1 MKIYPLFFLLI
12 LFFSCNNAVETFPK
26 EEENH
31 KEIPSDWFH
40 AQRSYPSGKI
50 DKKAFLQALKESRIS
65 TVQAAQ
71 RNPTAEWEFA
81 GPTNIGGRVTDIE
94 MPASSMDIMYFGAA
108 SGGVFKSIDGGN
120 NFDPIFDDA
129 LSLSIGDIEL
139 APSDENIIYV
149 GTGEANAGGGSLAY
163 DGVGVYRSD
172 DAGNSWTHIGLENA
186 GSIGK
191 VKVHPTDP
199 NTVYVATMGN
209 LFSNDGQRGVFKST
223 DGGNSWNNILMVSD
237 STGVIDLTLHPDDPN
252 IIYAAA
258 WERIRRPQYR
268 KYAGP
273 TSGIFKSTD
282 GGSSWTELTNGLPSD
297 PLDKGRIGIAIAPSN
312 SNILYAAYAGGDGF
326 ISGAFRSNDAGNNW
340 FPINTFDLD
349 DVPFMWWFGK
359 IIVHPTDEDKV
370 HYLSLNTFKSGNGGN
385 NWEMIFQ
392 GQHVDQHAL
401 FIHPADPNFYVSG
414 NDGGVY
420 ISQNE
425 GVDYTFVNSLPITQ
439 FYGCEID
446 NQNPQSIYGGA
457 QDNNTIRTLT
467 GNVDDWEAIVGG
479 DGMYPMVNPDNNNII
494 FAGYQNGFFFKS
506 TNGGNNFSD
515 ATNGI
520 VAWDRKNW
528 NTPKIFDPNNS
539 NIMYYGANRLY
550 KSINGADSW
559 NAISSD
565 LTNGDP
571 GGNLISGTI
580 TTISVSPL
588 DSDVIWV
595 GTDDG
600 KISITTDGGGTW
612 DSSSDIPNRW
622 ITSVAANPFAVSSAY
637 ATLSGFRYGEN
648 IGHVYK
654 TNDDGIT
661 WDDISGNLPDVPV
674 NDIIV
679 HPILNDLYIATDV
692 GVFVSKNDG
701 QTWETYCV
709 GLPNVVVT
717 DLDFH
722 EGTATLLAATYGR
735 SMYKVVLEEETSVI
749 NFEAVDFKAT
759 VAPNPFSISS
769 KLNLTVEKS
778 GQYRIE
784 LFDISGKKIKLIF
797 DGDLNKGEH
806 QFLISDEGLTKG
818 TFICNIYNSKN
829 QRVSIQII
837 HQ

>member
-1 MKIYPLFFLLI
+1 MRIYPLFFLLI
-12 LFFSCNNAVETFPK
+12 LFFSCNTTVDPFPT

-40 AQRSYPSGKI
+40 AQRSYPSGEI
-50 DKKAFLQALKESRIS
+50 DKKAFLQALKESRQS
-65 TVQAAQ
+65 TAQAAQ
-71 RNPTAEWEFA
+71 RNPTGEWEFA
-81 GPTNIGGRVTDIE
+81 GPINIGGRVTDIE

-108 SGGVFKSIDGGN
+108 SGGVFKSTDGGN
-120 NFDPIFDDA
+120 NFIPIFDDA

-139 APSDENIIYV
+139 APSNDNIIYV

-172 DAGNSWTHIGLENA
+172 DAGNSWTHIGLEDA

-209 LFSNDGQRGVFKST
+209 LFANNGQRGVFKST
-223 DGGNSWNNILMVSD
+223 DAGSSWNKILTVSD
-237 STGVIDLTLHPDDPN
+237 STGVIDLAMHPDDPN
-252 IIYAAA
+252 TIYAAA

-268 KYAGP
+268 KYAGS

-282 GGSSWTELTNGLPSD
+282 GGNSWTELTNGLPSD
-297 PLDKGRIGIAIAPSN
+297 PLDKGRIGITIAPSN
-312 SNILYAAYAGGDGF
+312 SNILYAAYAGEDGF

-340 FPINTFDLD
+340 SPISTFDID

-370 HYLSLNTFKSGNGGN
+370 HYLSLNTFKSSDAGN
-385 NWEMIFQ
+385 NWETIFQ

-420 ISQNE
+420 ISQDE
-425 GVDYTFVNSLPITQ
+425 GVNYSFVNSLPITQ

-446 NQNPQSIYGGA
+446 AQNPQSIYGGA

-467 GNVDDWEAIVGG
+467 GNIDDWERIVGG

-494 FAGYQNGFFFKS
+494 YAGFQNGTFFKS
-506 TNGGNNFSD
+506 TNGGANFSSS
-515 ATNGI
+515 TLGI
-520 VAWDRKNW
+520 LPDDRKNW
-528 NTPKIFDPNNS
+528 NTPKVFDPNNP
-539 NIMYYGANRLY
+539 NIMYYGSQRLY
-550 KSINGADSW
+550 KSINGADNW
-559 NAISSD
+559 NIISPD
-565 LTNGDP
+565 LTNGNT
-571 GGNLISGTI
+571 GGNLTYGTI

-588 DSDVIWV
+588 DGNVIWV

-600 KISITTDGGGTW
+600 NIAMTTNGGGTW
-612 DSSSDIPNRW
+612 DSSTDIPNRW
-622 ITSVAANPFAVSSAY
+622 ITSVAANPFELNSAY
-637 ATLSGFRYGEN
+637 ATLSGFRYGDD
-648 IGHVYK
+648 IGHIYK
-654 TNDDGIT
+654 TNDNGMT
-661 WDDISGNLPDVPV
+661 WNDISGNLPDVPV

-679 HPILNDLYIATDV
+679 HPVLNDLYIATDV
-692 GVFVSKNDG
+692 GVFVSKDDG
-701 QTWETYCV
+701 QNWETYCV

-722 EGTATLLAATYGR
+722 EGSTTLLAATYGR
-735 SMYKVVLEEETSVI
+735 SMYKVTLEEETSVT
-749 NFEAVDFKAT
+749 NFEALDFKAT
-759 VAPNPFSISS
+759 VGPNPFSISS
-769 KLNLTVEKS
+769 NLNLTIEQNGKY
-778 GQYRIE
+778 QIE
-784 LFDISGKKIKLIF
+784 LFDISGKKIKSIF
-797 DGDLNKGEH
+797 DGKLTKGEH
-806 QFLISDEGLTKG
+806 QFSISDKGLAKG
-818 TFICNIYNSKN
+818 AYICNIYNSKN
-829 QRVSIQII
+829 QSTSIKII